1 MNKKQTT
8 YLLFVIVAL
17 IWAGVIYQFASY
29 YSDDT
34 PGEGYNINNQPIKE
48 TDKIINPTYHLIID
62 YRDPFLNTNNSNKE
76 KHKPFN
82 HNLKKIKSKTIEK
95 QNQPN
100 NLPTI
105 IVNGFIQNTDEGE
118 DIVIISI
125 NNNVQL
131 MKEGDSVLGITITN
145 IDYVN
150 KSITYEFQNKKY
162 EISNN

>member
-1 MNKKQTT
+1 M
-8 YLLFVIVAL
+8 
-17 IWAGVIYQFASY
+17 
-29 YSDDT
+29 
-34 PGEGYNINNQPIKE
+34 
-48 TDKIINPTYHLIID
+48 
-62 YRDPFLNTNNSNKE
+62 
-76 KHKPFN
+76 
-82 HNLKKIKSKTIEK
+82 KSITIEK
-95 QNQPN
+95 QSQPN

-145 IDYVN
+145 IDYEN

-162 EISNN
+162 EITNN